1 MHAGYSGRETWLIRG
16 DPTLVADRRSGFKSI
31 PERKG
36 KPALMIVTMKS
47 SKSTLT
53 KLHLGQRPK
62 ERREGRD
69 TSIHGFHKVGEE
81 PQQWRGGGG
90 PAARRDPGATV
101 LPGGVLEEAAAVE
114 EWEESGVVGE

>member
-31 PERKG
+31 PERTG

-53 KLHLGQRPK
+53 KLHLGQRPTK
-62 ERREGRD
+62 LQGKNNKARPD
-69 TSIHGFHKVGEE
+69 E
-81 PQQWRGGGG
+81 PEDNKLQVKLTAELVVQ
-90 PAARRDPGATV
+90 PADVADQ
-101 LPGGVLEEAAAVE
+101 GGVIVSHRVA
-114 EWEESGVVGE
+114 